1 MIKACLFDLDGV
13 IVDTAKYH
21 YIAWKELAAE
31 LGFEFTEKD
40 NERLKG
46 VSRMAS
52 LDILLSIGGITKTEK
67 EKDLLAQRKNERYVS
82 LISQMKADEVL
93 HGAKE
98 LLTACR
104 KTGIATAL
112 GSASKNAM
120 IILERLKLN
129 DLFDVIIDGTH
140 TTKAKPDPEVFLLGA
155 AALRVEPEHCVVF
168 EDAEAGI
175 EAALAAGM
183 KCVGIGSSEV
193 LGKANLVIAG
203 LHQMSLE
210 KLKDLQ

>member
-1 MIKACLFDLDGV
+1 M
-13 IVDTAKYH
+13 
-21 YIAWKELAAE
+21 E
-31 LGFEFTEKD
+31 
-40 NERLKG
+40 
-46 VSRMAS
+46 
-52 LDILLSIGGITKTEK
+52 
-67 EKDLLAQRKNERYVS
+67 
-82 LISQMKADEVL
+82 ADEIL
-93 HGAKE
+93 PGAKE
-98 LLTACR
+98 FLTACR